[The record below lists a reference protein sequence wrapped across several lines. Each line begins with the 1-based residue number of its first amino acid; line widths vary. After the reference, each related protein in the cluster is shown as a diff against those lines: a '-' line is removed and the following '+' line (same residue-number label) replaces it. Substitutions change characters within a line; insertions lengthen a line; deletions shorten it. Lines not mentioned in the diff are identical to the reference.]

1 MIKSQSTWNQP
12 FNSISVL
19 DLDIVT
25 FCFGQST
32 KCPDKQ
38 FNEKH
43 GVNATKLWCFE
54 KTKKIHDLKHQY
66 VSKHIKVGVLQQ
78 HTNLRQF
85 IRKKKKKLH

>member
-32 KCPDKQ
+32 KFPDKQ

-43 GVNATKLWCFE
+43 GVNATKFWFFE
-54 KTKKIHDLKHQY
+54 KTKKFHDLNHQY
-66 VSKHIKVGVLQQ
+66 VSEHIKVGVLRQ
-78 HTNLRQF
+78 HANLRQF
-85 IRKKKKKLH
+85 IRKKKLH